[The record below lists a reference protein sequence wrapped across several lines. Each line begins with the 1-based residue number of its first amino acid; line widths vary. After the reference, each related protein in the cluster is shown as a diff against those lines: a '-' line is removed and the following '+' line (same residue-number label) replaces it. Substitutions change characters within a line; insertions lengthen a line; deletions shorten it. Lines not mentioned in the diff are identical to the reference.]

1 MRTAAHIFI
10 PMAGKQA
17 GRHTEIRQRVR
28 DRNKNAFSTVIMSIF
43 AFWLSRLYSVYRG
56 ISPLTTAPCRYPTAT
71 EKLAESSFPFLFVCA
86 GSLLLPCVVRA
97 CFSLLPL
104 LWLFIFCFFFFLL
117 ILWFSISIRSL
128 HIAVYSLCDNYRIQ
142 ENKQIIIN
150 QTSHVLLCACVLCF
164 FTQ

>member
-43 AFWLSRLYSVYRG
+43 AFWLSRQC
-56 ISPLTTAPCRYPTAT
+56 ISWHIAPHDRFVSLPNCHRKTRWIVV
-71 EKLAESSFPFLFVCA
+71 PFLICVCWQPSVAVRCACMFFFVA
-86 GSLLLPCVVRA
+86 VVVVIY
-97 CFSLLPL
+97 FL
-104 LWLFIFCFFFFLL
+104 FFFFLL